1 MNIEYKDKLNIIQ
14 NSVYN
19 IKNAIIE
26 KGVQIAENEDITT
39 FAEKISRISG
49 GGGGGGETTRF
60 YILPLENTEISAGQ
74 LGRLYPD
81 GAVQYSFDDSTWHE
95 FEFETKTS
103 TVQVSDFYSNNL
115 VYVRWTK
122 QFYEK
127 LIIYGYESF
136 YLCNER
142 ELEKA
147 SELIF
152 IKEDNEYVW
161 FVGNYGSIVDDPMRG
176 RFMFAGNRG
185 GMIREL

>member
-74 LGRLYPD
+74 LGRLYTD
-81 GAVQYSFDDSTWHE
+81 GAV
-95 FEFETKTS
+95 
-103 TVQVSDFYSNNL
+103 
-115 VYVRWTK
+115 
-122 QFYEK
+122 
-127 LIIYGYESF
+127 
-136 YLCNER
+136 
-142 ELEKA
+142 
-147 SELIF
+147 
-152 IKEDNEYVW
+152 
-161 FVGNYGSIVDDPMRG
+161 
-176 RFMFAGNRG
+176 
-185 GMIREL
+185 